1 MAAVSQLADFARSV
15 RPKTE
20 PGVVVFDTD
29 RYVIRLIPTFPIP
42 GPNSVSYVRCETD
55 DVDGVVREV
64 EATFA
69 PHHVPYN
76 WVLDPEVQ
84 PPDLAERLSRHGF
97 VADPND
103 SEAAVMILPEDAPL
117 AMPDV
122 NGMVI
127 HDSLRDLETFRDAE
141 RVAAEAFAGLPFG
154 EPMPMDASREQ
165 RWRDATMAPSRRG
178 ILATI
183 DGEPA
188 GSCSLTLMP
197 PHGAIINSGAV
208 RPIFRGRG
216 VYRAMVA
223 RRLEM
228 AREAGCGGL
237 VVWGGRM
244 SAPILEKLG
253 FEKVSWRRFYVR
265 A

>member
-1 MAAVSQLADFARSV
+1 QLADFARSV

-64 EATFA
+64 ASTFA
-69 PHHVPYN
+69 PHEVPYN
-76 WVLDPEVQ
+76 WLLDPDVQ
-84 PPDLAERLSRHGF
+84 PPA
-97 VADPND
+97 
-103 SEAAVMILPEDAPL
+103 
-117 AMPDV
+117 
-122 NGMVI
+122 
-127 HDSLRDLETFRDAE
+127 
-141 RVAAEAFAGLPFG
+141 
-154 EPMPMDASREQ
+154 
-165 RWRDATMAPSRRG
+165 
-178 ILATI
+178 I

-188 GSCSLTLMP
+188 GSCWRTLMP
-197 PHGAIINSGAV
+197 PDGAIINTGAV
-208 RPIFRGRG
+208 RSLLRGRG